1 MNDGHPKLKSFDL
14 LKQPPRRVGQTSVHD
29 YIGMDDADMLDL
41 VGRFRDEVG
50 RLLEAG

>member
-1 MNDGHPKLKSFDL
+1 MNDARLKQSFD
-14 LKQPPRRVGQTSVHD
+14 D
-29 YIGMDDADMLDL
+29 YIGMDDKDMLDL

>member
-1 MNDGHPKLKSFDL
+1 MNDAKLKKSFDL
-14 LKQPPRRVGQTSVHD
+14 LRAALEECRANLSVHD
-29 YIGMDDADMLDL
+29 YIGMDDAEMLDL